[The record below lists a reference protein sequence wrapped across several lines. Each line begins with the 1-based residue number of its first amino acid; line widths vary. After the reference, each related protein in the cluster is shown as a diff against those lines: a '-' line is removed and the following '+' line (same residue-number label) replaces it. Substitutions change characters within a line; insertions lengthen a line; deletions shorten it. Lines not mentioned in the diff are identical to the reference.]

1 MHPWGCTIFE
11 TVIQLNGK
19 VWCSVI
25 LVLSLAILLGY
36 GLVSYA
42 AEDVVVNTTTA
53 GGKIVFQDNDSHGV
67 FLIGRAWADFGSNA
81 TLSNPVPS
89 IETGMGRSVFL
100 VICEND
106 RRNEFGGTRT
116 AVFTLTVWDPAGVP
130 HSTTR
135 EFRGICSET
144 LSVDCTPFEPGK
156 GRFEVT
162 STICEKRLNL
172 PAAFSR

>member
-1 MHPWGCTIFE
+1 
-11 TVIQLNGK
+11 VIQLNGK
-19 VWCSVI
+19 VLCSIV
-25 LVLSLAILLGY
+25 LVLGLVTLLGY

-67 FLIGRAWADFGSNA
+67 YLLGRAWADFGSNA
-81 TLSNPVPS
+81 TLSNATPS
-89 IETGMGRSVFL
+89 FETGMGRSVFL

-106 RRNEFGGTRT
+106 WGNELGGTRT
-116 AVFTLTVWDPAGVP
+116 AVFTLTVWDPVGVP

-135 EFRGICSET
+135 EFGGICSET
-144 LSVDCTPFEPGK
+144 LSVDCSPFEPGE

-162 STICEKRLNL
+162 STIREKRLNL
-172 PAAFSR
+172 PVVFDR